1 MKTNI
6 LSFLL
11 GICFILLISAG
22 NQNGGLFTVRP
33 ATPRSIVCFTYNGNK
48 TGKILILKYNKLGYI
63 TKLVTEGDGYGDSLV
78 VMEKY

>member
-1 MKTNI
+1 MKNI

-11 GICFILLISAG
+11 GVALLVLLSATIQTS
-22 NQNGGLFTVRP
+22 NLFTIKP

-48 TGKILILKYNKLGYI
+48 TGKNLILKYNKLGYI
-63 TKLVTEGDGYGDSLV
+63 TKIVTERDGYGNSLV